1 MQNRAKQFRRSAT
14 VSVSAVAALVLVL
27 MFAGA
32 VAPCSAATDRPI
44 IEVAEAASHVGESA
58 TVCGTVSSAAYLGRT
73 SGTPTF
79 LDLGRPYPDQLFTVV
94 IWGTA
99 RGLFEDEPEALFDG
113 RRICVTGTIVE
124 YKGKPQIVVDDP
136 SQIEIADAPLL
147 PVELVYEERVFI
159 KTVMSALGL
168 DVNYGMGEWDAEAV
182 LALVSFQEAHGLDPS
197 GVPDAATLRALAD
210 AVLDIPAEDQTLI
223 IRSTLMRL
231 AQRGD

>member
-1 MQNRAKQFRRSAT
+1 MQNRTSPVNRSAA
-14 VSVSAVAALVLVL
+14 VSVIAVVTAAFVL
-27 MFAGA
+27 MFAVA
-32 VAPCSAATDRPI
+32 VAPCFAAAGGPV

-79 LDLGRPYPDQLFTVV
+79 LNLGRPYPDQLFTVV
-94 IWGTA
+94 IWGTT

-136 SQIEIADAPLL
+136 SQIEIADAPSL
-147 PVELVYEERVFI
+147 PLELEYEERIFI

-182 LALVSFQEAHGLDPS
+182 LALVSFQEEIGLDPS
-197 GVPDAATLRALAD
+197 GVPDAATLRALAN
-210 AVLDIPAEDQTLI
+210 AVVEIPAEDQTLI
-223 IRSTLMRL
+223 IRTMLIRL